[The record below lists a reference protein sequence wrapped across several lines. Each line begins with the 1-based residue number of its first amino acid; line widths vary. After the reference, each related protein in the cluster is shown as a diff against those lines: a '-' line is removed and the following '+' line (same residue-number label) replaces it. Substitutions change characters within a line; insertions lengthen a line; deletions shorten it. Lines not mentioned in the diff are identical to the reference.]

1 MRLAHL
7 VCPLCG
13 KNSPLTAKKAYK
25 ASAEFPLTED
35 TPFIHVRDY
44 KGYASM
50 ETVDKITL
58 AEAMNDSAYRPYI
71 LMLRVKARAFLDL
84 TS

>member
-1 MRLAHL
+1 MRLEHL
-7 VCPLCG
+7 VCPFCG

-25 ASAEFPLTED
+25 ASAEFPITKD
-35 TPFIHVRDY
+35 TPFIHIREY

-50 ETVDKITL
+50 ETVDKVTL
-58 AEAMNDSAYRPYI
+58 DEALSNSAYRPYI
-71 LMLRVKARAFLDL
+71 LMLRAKARAFLDL